1 MAVGKTKTITVSNLT
16 PTAIVAETETVEVTV
31 GEDPSV
37 VGWPTQ
43 DFKVMKPGSSDTPR
57 QIPIGSTY
65 IFRRDKTNLY
75 RIGETVGYVQATTGS
90 TTFFQDER
98 GL

>member
-16 PTAIVAETETVEVTV
+16 PTAIIAETETVEITV

-43 DFKVMKPGSSDTPR
+43 DFKVIKPESTNLPR
-57 QIPIGSTY
+57 QIPIGGTY
-65 IFRRDKTNLY
+65 TFKRDKTNLY
-75 RIGETVGYVQATTGS
+75 RIGETVGYVQAVTTA

>member
-1 MAVGKTKTITVSNLT
+1 MAVGKTKTITVSNVA
-16 PTAIVAETETVEVTV
+16 PTAIVAETETVEITV

-37 VGWPTQ
+37 ANWPTQ
-43 DFKVMKPGSSDTPR
+43 DFKVMKPDGSALPR
-57 QIPIGSTY
+57 QIAIGGTY
-65 IFRRDKTNLY
+65 IFRRDRTNLY
-75 RIGETVGYVQATTGS
+75 RVGEIVGYVQATTGS

>member
-1 MAVGKTKTITVSNLT
+1 MAVGKTKTVTVSNLV
-16 PTAIVAETETVEVTV
+16 PTAIVTETETVEVTV

-43 DFKVMKPGSSDTPR
+43 DFKVLKPDGSALPR
-57 QIPIGSTY
+57 QIPIGGTY
-65 IFRRDKTNLY
+65 TFRRDKTNLY

>member
-1 MAVGKTKTITVSNLT
+1 MSVGKTKTITVSNIA
-16 PTAIVAETETVEVTV
+16 PTAVIAETETRDITV

-43 DFKVMKPGSSDTPR
+43 DFKVIKPEGTDLPR
-57 QIPIGSTY
+57 QIPIGGTY
-65 IFRRDKTNLY
+65 TFRRDRTNVY
-75 RIGETVGYVQATTGS
+75 RIGEIAGYIQATTGS